1 MEIQEKWE
9 KLRAWFRE
17 NPRVVLGFS
26 GGVDSGFLLAAA
38 VECGAEAH
46 PVFIQ
51 TPFQPAFELRD
62 AEALAAFLGLRPEVL
77 EAGPLDDPDIVK
89 NGPDRCYHCKRM
101 LFSLLKERADRLG
114 AALID
119 GTNASDPEDDRPG
132 MRALREL
139 GARSPLREAGFTKA
153 DVRAEAKKRGLFTW
167 DKPSYACLATRVPTG
182 TALERETLRK
192 VEGAEDALFA
202 LGYRNFRVRVFHGA
216 AKVQLLREDWPD
228 ETQRGKLLAAVRPYF
243 DAVLLD
249 MQPRQARE

>member
-9 KLRAWFRE
+9 RLRAWFRAH
-17 NPRVVLGFS
+17 PKVVLGFS

-38 VECGAEAH
+38 KECGAEAL

-62 AEALAAFLGLRPEVL
+62 AEALAASLGLRPEVL
-77 EAGPLDDPDIVK
+77 EADPFAVPDIVK

-101 LFSLLKERADRLG
+101 LFSLLREKAECLN

-139 GARSPLREAGFTKA
+139 GARSPLREAGFTKS

-192 VEGAEDALFA
+192 VEGAEDALFS
-202 LGYRNFRVRVFHGA
+202 LGYRDFRVRVFHGA

-228 ETQRGKLLAAVRPYF
+228 EAQRGKMFAAVRPYF